1 MKQTKEK
8 HTDGDPNT
16 YADLFPNRSGKL
28 TKTQIKGII
37 HSNLTL
43 GVAKEWQE
51 SSEKLLE
58 FDYGF
63 NTQHLGL
70 SCTDDA
76 DLFDY
81 ALNIFEA
88 CCEQMLKLTRSE
100 FLIRAAKAKR
110 KGGR

>member
-1 MKQTKEK
+1 MKQTKDK
-8 HTDGDPNT
+8 CTDGYHSI

-37 HSNLTL
+37 HSNLTM

-63 NTQHLGL
+63 NAQHLGL

-81 ALNIFEA
+81 ALNIFES
-88 CCEQMLKLTRSE
+88 CCERMLKLTRSE

-110 KGGR
+110 KEGR